1 MVRRM
6 LQLRTVERMRAW
18 SRACRAAG
26 RTVGF
31 VPTMGALHQGHL
43 ALVERARRENR
54 RVAVSI
60 FVNPIQFGPAEDFRN
75 YPRDVARDRR
85 LLAAAGCD
93 AVFVPGPRQMYP
105 DGFEARVGV
114 SSLARPL
121 CGRFRPGH
129 FEGVATVV
137 TKLLHIVEPD
147 RLYLGA
153 KDFQQLRVV
162 ERVVRDLDLPVEVVA
177 CPIVREADGLAM
189 SSRNRYLAA
198 AERARAPRLHLA
210 LRAGAAAVRAG
221 ERDPRRVRALVVR
234 ALRGVG
240 RVQYVEVLDART
252 LAARVKLSGPTLI
265 AAAVFV
271 GAARLIDNLVVRA

>member
-26 RTVGF
+26 RRVGF
-31 VPTMGALHQGHL
+31 VPTMGALHEGHL

-60 FVNPIQFGPAEDFRN
+60 FVNPIQFGPREDFRS
-75 YPRDVARDRR
+75 YPRDLAKDRR

-105 DGFEARVGV
+105 EGFETRVAV
-114 SSLARPL
+114 PFLARPL

-137 TKLLHIVEPD
+137 AKLLHIVEPD

-153 KDFQQLRVV
+153 KDYQQVKVV
-162 ERVVRDLDLPVEVVA
+162 ERMVRDLDLPVEVVT
-177 CPIVREADGLAM
+177 CPIVREPDGLAL
-189 SSRNRYLAA
+189 SSRNRYLSP
-198 AERARAPRLHLA
+198 AERARAPRLHAA
-210 LRAGAAAVRAG
+210 LQAGAARVRAG
-221 ERDPRRVRALVVR
+221 ERDPRKVRAAVVR
-234 ALRGVG
+234 ALRGLG

-252 LAARVKLSGPTLI
+252 LLERVRLSGPTLL

-271 GAARLIDNLVVRA
+271 GGARLIDNTVVRA